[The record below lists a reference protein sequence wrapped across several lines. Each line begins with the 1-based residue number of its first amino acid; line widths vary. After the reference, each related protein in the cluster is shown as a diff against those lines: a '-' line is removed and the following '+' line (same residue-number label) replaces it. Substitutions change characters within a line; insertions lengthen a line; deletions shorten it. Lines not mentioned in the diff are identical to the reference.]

1 MTDLFERLGLPRR
14 FSVDPAAVEREYLS
28 RSRESHPDYHATA
41 DAAGR
46 KTSLDDTATLN
57 EAYVTLTDPFRRAEY
72 LLRLLNGPTDKSQ
85 DQAFLMEMMET
96 REQIEEIR
104 AAGGSVEDIERGL
117 RARLAS
123 IAAGFEAKFDR
134 TDLAGVRKDLNAA
147 KTLQSLL
154 RDLSP
159 E

>member
-1 MTDLFERLGLPRR
+1 MDLFERLGLPRR
-14 FSVDPAAVEREYLS
+14 FSVDPAAVEREYLA
-28 RSRESHPDYHATA
+28 RSREIHPDYHAAA

-46 KTSLDDTATLN
+46 KSSLEDTAALN

-72 LLRLLNGPTDKSQ
+72 LLRLLNGPADKTQ
-85 DQAFLMEMMET
+85 DQSFLMEMMET
-96 REQIEEIR
+96 RERIDEAR
-104 AAGGSVEDIERGL
+104 AGGES
-117 RARLAS
+117 LAGFDRDLKALLAAL
-123 IAAGFEAKFDR
+123 AAGFEAKFAAA
-134 TDLAGVRKDLNAA
+134 DLAGVRKDLNAA